1 MFCPQCGRQV
11 EDGAAFCGGCGHAFT
26 SAGAASGTVGRVPAR
41 AMSGGASGASS
52 AGLTS
57 SASGGSPVEAASG
70 ASGASPAAP
79 LRTARADAA
88 PRVLAGC
95 AGALLAAG
103 AVATLV
109 QAFGTYGSFKTDI
122 ALLAAPAV
130 ALGGAAFYVIGL
142 VLAGLEALGAVGALR
157 LATRKGSAGAH
168 PVRGALAP
176 ACIALIIAGAVLA
189 GHLVLGAADGS
200 GDALAALAG
209 VLGAYGGWLWWGLLI
224 LAAALVLLV
233 AALMRRRA
241 TRRVTEAGG
250 NHA

>member
-1 MFCPQCGRQV
+1 M
-11 EDGAAFCGGCGHAFT
+11 
-26 SAGAASGTVGRVPAR
+26 
-41 AMSGGASGASS
+41 
-52 AGLTS
+52 
-57 SASGGSPVEAASG
+57 
-70 ASGASPAAP
+70 
-79 LRTARADAA
+79 
-88 PRVLAGC
+88 
-95 AGALLAAG
+95 
-103 AVATLV
+103 V

-142 VLAGLEALGAVGALR
+142 VLADWRRSVPWAPCASRRGRGARERIRCA
-157 LATRKGSAGAH
+157 
-168 PVRGALAP
+168 GALAP